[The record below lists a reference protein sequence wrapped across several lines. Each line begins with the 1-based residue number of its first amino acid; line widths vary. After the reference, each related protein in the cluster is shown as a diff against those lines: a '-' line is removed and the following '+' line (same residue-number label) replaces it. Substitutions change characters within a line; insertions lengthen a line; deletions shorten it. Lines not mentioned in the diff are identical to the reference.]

1 MFRISIL
8 GFRISRKAGMGVK
21 GIDGKHALLKMG
33 RAHLCVKRKKPTA
46 KEDIFA
52 DLRAFA
58 REQLEGVIA
67 TNYSQNAPA
76 FAFAG

>member
-1 MFRISIL
+1 M
-8 GFRISRKAGMGVK
+8 K

-33 RAHLCVKRKKPTA
+33 RAHLCVKWKNLTA

-67 TNYSQNAPA
+67 SQYSQNAPA
-76 FAFAG
+76 YAFAG